1 MASRQEKE
9 HAQALNRF
17 KVTAQAEE
25 KQRKREL
32 EDLRFADPIDDTD
45 QWPKDALD
53 SRAGLPASGSLP
65 AVPARPA
72 LTINELKQPI
82 QQVQQQQR
90 LARLGIEFSP
100 EGADASLD
108 DAEVFEDVARAVQ
121 TDSRAHLARNWAFDR
136 AIKCGRG
143 FYRIET
149 DYVSDLT
156 FDQKIVYKRIKNQ
169 FCVYFY
175 PFCQEPDF
183 SDAEWCFITE
193 DMPWK
198 EYQRKYKD
206 SDLASFDDE
215 ALMSIGNDLPGWIAE
230 TEEGKTVRIAEYYY
244 FDLTQDTLVAI
255 QTDQGPKAILKSTLG
270 EAYSH
275 DLVIKGKDGKPL
287 TRPVERRQLCWAKM
301 NAVEFLDEEERDGH
315 YIPVVP
321 VIGDESN
328 INGDTRYTG
337 IVRPAIH
344 AQRLFNVEA
353 SSLAEAVH
361 LGPIAPFI
369 GYAEQFEGYES
380 WWGQLNTRR
389 FPYLPVNPARDPAS
403 GVLPL
408 PQRNTA
414 EQPIQAIMVS
424 LQQARTYVH
433 DTTGIPPVA
442 LGQLDP
448 NQRSGKA
455 ILALQKQSELG
466 TSGYLDNL
474 ATLSLVLEGKI
485 LRDLIPIVY
494 GQKGRVVPAQGEDDE
509 RRMLVMKQP
518 YVLGPNKQPM
528 PAQPGQPGAKE
539 IDLEKGQYSV
549 SVTVG
554 KSHTTKRQEA
564 AEQMAELA
572 QAAPELVP
580 RFADLWVKNMDG
592 PGFKQIADRLKP
604 PDDGSDPA
612 QAQQQLQMMQQQ
624 MQQLSELADKNKTTL
639 VKAQMDHQAEM
650 ERLQLELQSKE
661 RLALIQQSGQLAAV
675 DAKINAENART
686 FVDAAENR
694 IAKELEL
701 HMAKLDQV
709 HAAVS
714 QAHDHGH
721 EATQAELDR
730 QHEKELAQM
739 GHEQALEQGQQ
750 QAALNPPNEASA

>member
-1 MASRQEKE
+1 MASREAKE
-9 HAQALNRF
+9 HAQALERF

-53 SRAGLPASGSLP
+53 SRAGLPAAGALP

-82 QQVQQQQR
+82 QQIQQQQR
-90 LARLGIEFSP
+90 QARLGISFAP

-108 DAEVFEDVARAVQ
+108 DAEIFEDVARAVQ

-136 AIKCGRG
+136 MIKCGRG
-143 FYRIET
+143 FYRLET
-149 DYVSDLT
+149 DYVNDRT

-183 SDAEWCFITE
+183 SDAEWCFITV

-198 EYQRKYKD
+198 EYQRTYKG
-206 SDLASFDDE
+206 SALAACDDE
-215 ALMSIGNDLPGWIAE
+215 ELTGIGNDQPGWIGE
-230 TEEGKTVRIAEYYY
+230 TEEGKTVRVAEYYY
-244 FDLTQDTLVAI
+244 FDIVKDTLVAI
-255 QTDQGPKAILKSTLG
+255 QTDRGPEAILKSTLG
-270 EAYSH
+270 DAYSD
-275 DLVIKGKDGKPL
+275 DLVLKRKDGTPMS
-287 TRPVERRQLCWAKM
+287 RPVERRQLCWAKM

-315 YIPVVP
+315 YIPVIP

-433 DTTGIPPVA
+433 DTTGIPPVS

-474 ATLSLVLEGKI
+474 ASLSLVLEGKI

-494 GQKGRVVPAQGEDDE
+494 GQKGRLVPAQGEDDE

-518 YVLGPNKQPM
+518 FVMGPNKQPQ
-528 PAQPGQPGAKE
+528 PAAPGQSDAKV

-564 AEQMAELA
+564 SEQMMELA

-580 RFADLWVKNMDG
+580 KFADLWVKNMDG
-592 PGFKQIADRLKP
+592 PGFRQIADRLKP
-604 PDDGSDPA
+604 EGEGTDPA
-612 QAQQQLQMMQQQ
+612 QLQQKLMQMQQQLQE
-624 MQQLSELADKNKTTL
+624 LAPLADKNKADL
-639 VKAQMDHQAEM
+639 MKAQQQGQIDLQKA
-650 ERLQLELQSKE
+650 QLE
-661 RLALIQQSGQLAAV
+661 GQLAIQKAQL
-675 DAKINAENART
+675 DAQVRLEIARINAQAGLTEASIKAGLEQTGHQVAREEQLIGN
-686 FVDAAENR
+686 DH
-694 IAKELEL
+694 ELR
-701 HMAKLDQV
+701 V
-709 HAAVS
+709 
-714 QAHDHGH
+714 QAIDHEH
-721 EATQAELDR
+721 EAEMASMQ
-730 QHEKELAQM
+730 
-739 GHEQALEQGQQ
+739 HEQALEASEQ
-750 QAALNPPNEASA
+750 QAALQPQPEAGA

>member
-1 MASRQEKE
+1 MASRQDKE
-9 HAQALNRF
+9 HAQALERF
-17 KVTAQAEE
+17 KVTAQAETH
-25 KQRKREL
+25 QRKREL

-53 SRAGLPASGSLP
+53 SRAGLPASGTFP

-90 LARLGIEFSP
+90 LARLGIEFAP

-149 DYVSDLT
+149 DYVNDQT

-169 FCVYFY
+169 FSVYFY

-198 EYQRKYKD
+198 EYQRTYKD
-206 SDLASFDDE
+206 SEMAAYDDDALAG
-215 ALMSIGNDLPGWIAE
+215 IGNDYPGWIAE
-230 TEEGKTVRIAEYYY
+230 TDEGKTVRVAEYYY
-244 FDLTQDTLVAI
+244 FDITSDTLVAI
-255 QTDQGPKAILKSTLG
+255 QTDQGPKPILKSTLG
-270 EAYSH
+270 DAYSD
-275 DLVIKGKDGKPL
+275 DLVIKDAKGKPYS
-287 TRPVERRQLCWAKM
+287 RPVERRQLCWAKM

-315 YIPVVP
+315 YIPVIP

-361 LGPIAPFI
+361 LGPIAPFV

-380 WWGQLNTRR
+380 WWAQLNTRR

-424 LQQARTYVH
+424 LQQARQYVH

-448 NQRSGKA
+448 EQRSGKA

-474 ATLSLVLEGKI
+474 ASLSLVLEGKI

-494 GQKGRVVPAQGEDDE
+494 GQKGRVIPAQGEDDE

-518 YVLGPNKQPM
+518 FVLGPNKQPM
-528 PAQPGQPGAKE
+528 PAPPGANPQQTKV
-539 IDLEKGQYSV
+539 IDLDKGQYSV

-572 QAAPELVP
+572 QSAPELVP

-604 PDDGSDPA
+604 PDDGAQDPA
-612 QAQQQLQMMQQQ
+612 ALQQQLQMMQQQ
-624 MQQLSELADKNKTTL
+624 MQALSQLADKNRTDLMKT
-639 VKAQMDHQAEM
+639 KMSADRDMQIAQFSES
-650 ERLQLELQSKE
+650 EETKRLQMK
-661 RLALIQQSGQLAAV
+661 LAA
-675 DAKINAENART
+675 DIEKARIAAAKQSA
-686 FVDAAENR
+686 DLAAEAHEER
-694 IAKELEL
+694 IALGVNV
-701 HMAKLDQV
+701 V
-709 HAAVS
+709 HE
-714 QAHDHGH
+714 Q
-721 EATQAELDR
+721 TQNELDR
-730 QHEKELAQM
+730 QHERQM
-739 GHEQALEQGQQ
+739 AAVQHQQALEQGEQAHGQALEQGQQ
-750 QAALNPPNEASA
+750 AAALAPQPEAGA